1 MRRIFAFLFAVGL
14 IGLISAVALGN
25 AAKLSPY
32 LRLLLAGNPEV
43 TAEGLPGF
51 GELPPGSGFT
61 LPFPT
66 GEPIRV
72 LVKLTHPFF
81 GTSFLGF
88 PVTVSTGTIIGMRV
102 PAESLLALIASPDVV
117 YVEPAWKARPTLD
130 RSVPAIGAD
139 LLHLQVPPVTGKGVI
154 VGAVDTGIDY
164 SHFDF
169 RYDSN
174 GDGIEEA
181 SRILYI
187 LDQTGLFNVTY
198 TKAEI
203 ESDLGNGLGPHEGE
217 VREEDTDGHG
227 THVMGIA
234 AGDGSA
240 SSAGFVGVA
249 PQAWI
254 IAVKTTFYTS
264 DILAGVKYIFDK
276 AHDLGLP
283 AVVNLSLGG
292 QDGPHDGTSLF
303 EQGMDELA
311 QGQGRAIVVS
321 AGNEGDQLVHV
332 GRVLAGDAYTFSLV
346 PTEGSLDFVL
356 WYPGTS
362 SFTITIVPPGGAPLS
377 VPSGSSDS
385 ASTPAGN
392 VYVDNASGGVNP
404 NNGDKEALV
413 NISALTSHLP
423 WSVTVTDAGGGG
435 RFDGWITSDNGT
447 ILGGDTSETI
457 DEPGNAPHVITVGA
471 FNTKN
476 RWNSRAGEEDSFSS
490 QYPLGELSYFSSRG
504 PTRDGRR
511 KPEIAAPGAWIAS
524 ALSTSSPAPDY
535 LTCPD
540 GVHTLLLGTSMAAP
554 HVTGTIAL
562 MLSVDP
568 TLTSDEIKE
577 KLIQT
582 AKSDGFTGV
591 VPNDMWGWG
600 KLAADAAVT
609 AVTPSQPDGGE
620 VLSIR
625 LAENPVHDSARF
637 IYTVPADTDGVKL
650 YIYDVSG
657 RLVFSTPLAAGAGTY
672 DWNLRDSGGL
682 PLAPGLYLFVLS
694 DYMTNTPIGK
704 LVIAR

>member
-1 MRRIFAFLFAVGL
+1 MRRIFAFLFA
-14 IGLISAVALGN
+14 IGLICLTSAVALGD
-25 AAKLSPY
+25 AAKLSPA
-32 LRLLLAGNPEV
+32 LRLLLAGDPGI

-51 GELPPGSGFT
+51 GAPPPGAVFT

-81 GTSFLGF
+81 GTSFLEF
-88 PVTVSTGTIIGMRV
+88 PVSVSTGTVLGMRV
-102 PAESLLALIASPDVV
+102 PLESLLTLIASPEVV
-117 YVEPAWKARPTLD
+117 YVEPAWKAKPTLD

-139 LLHLQVPPVTGKGVI
+139 LLHRQVPSITGRGVI

-164 SHFDF
+164 SHLDF
-169 RYDSN
+169 RYDSD
-174 GDGIEEA
+174 GDGIEES

-187 LDQTGLFNVTY
+187 LDQTGLFNATY

-203 ESDLGNGLGPHEGE
+203 ESDLGNGFGPNEGE

-240 SSAGFVGVA
+240 SSAGFIGVA
-249 PQAWI
+249 PEAWI
-254 IAVKTTFYTS
+254 ISVKTTFYTS
-264 DILAGVKYIFDK
+264 DILAGVRYIFDK
-276 AHDLGLP
+276 AADLGLP

-303 EQGMDELA
+303 EQGLDELA
-311 QGQGRAIVVS
+311 QGRGRAIVVS
-321 AGNEGDQLVHV
+321 AGNEGDQLLHV
-332 GRVLAGDAYTFSLV
+332 GRTLAGDAYTFSLV
-346 PTEGSLDFVL
+346 PTEDSLNFIL
-356 WYPGTS
+356 WYPGAS
-362 SFTITIVPPGGAPLS
+362 SFTVTIVPPGGVPLS
-377 VPSGSSDS
+377 VPSGSSNS

-404 NNGDKEALV
+404 NNGDNEVLV
-413 NISALTSHLP
+413 NISGITSQAP
-423 WSVTVTDAGGGG
+423 WSVTVTDNGGGG

-447 ILGGDTSETI
+447 ILGGDSFETV

-476 RWNSRAGEEDSFSS
+476 RWSSRAGEEDFSS
-490 QYPLGELSYFSSRG
+490 QYPIGQLSYFSSRG

-511 KPEIAAPGAWIAS
+511 KPEITAPGAWIAS
-524 ALSTSSPAPDY
+524 AMSSSAPAADY

-568 TLTSDEIKE
+568 TLTSNEIRE

-591 VPNDMWGWG
+591 VPNDAWGWG

-609 AVTPSQPDGGE
+609 AVTPSQPDNGQE
-620 VLSIR
+620 LSIQ
-625 LAENPVHDSARF
+625 LAENPVRDSARF
-637 IYTVPADTDGVKL
+637 IYTVPADSDGAKL
-650 YIYDVSG
+650 DIYDVSG
-657 RLVFSTPLAAGAGTY
+657 RLVFSTPLTAGAGSY
-672 DWNLRDSGGL
+672 DWDLRDSKGL
-682 PLAPGLYLFVLS
+682 PLAPGLYLFMLS
-694 DYMTNTPIGK
+694 DDTTRTEIGR

>member
-1 MRRIFAFLFAVGL
+1 MRRIFAFLFTIGL
-14 IGLISAVALGN
+14 ICLISAVALGD

-32 LRLLLAGNPEV
+32 LRMLLTSDPEV
-43 TAEGLPGF
+43 TGKGLSGF
-51 GELPPGSGFT
+51 GAPPPVFT

-88 PVTVSTGTIIGMRV
+88 PVTVSTGTIIGMSV
-102 PAESLLALIASPDVV
+102 PVESLLALIASPEVV
-117 YVEPAWKARPTLD
+117 YVEPAWKAKPTLD

-139 LLHLQVPPVTGKGVI
+139 ILHDQVPPIAGKGVI

-164 SHFDF
+164 SHLDF
-169 RYDSN
+169 RYDSD
-174 GDGIEEA
+174 GDGIEES

-187 LDQTGLFNVTY
+187 LDQTGLFNATY
-198 TKAEI
+198 TKADI
-203 ESDLGNGLGPHEGE
+203 EGDLKNGLGPNEGE
-217 VREEDTDGHG
+217 VREKDTDGHG

-240 SSAGFVGVA
+240 SSAGFIGVA

-254 IAVKTTFYTS
+254 ISVKTTFYTS
-264 DILAGVKYIFDK
+264 DILAGVRYIFDK
-276 AHDLGLP
+276 AADLGLP

-303 EQGMDELA
+303 EQGLDELA
-311 QGQGRAIVVS
+311 QGEGRAIVVS
-321 AGNEGDQLVHV
+321 AGNEGDQLLHV
-332 GRVLAGDAYTFSLV
+332 GRTLRGDAYTFSLV
-346 PTEGSLDFVL
+346 PTEDSLNFVL

-362 SFTITIVPPGGAPLS
+362 SFTVTIVPPGGTPLA

-385 ASTPAGN
+385 VSTPAGN
-392 VYVDNASGGVNP
+392 AYVDNASGGINP
-404 NNGDKEALV
+404 NNGDKEVLV
-413 NISALTSHLP
+413 NISGITSQAP
-423 WSVTVTDAGGGG
+423 WSVTVTDAVGGG

-447 ILGGDTSETI
+447 ILGGDASETV

-476 RWNSRAGEEDSFSS
+476 RWISRAGEEDFSS
-490 QYPLGELSYFSSRG
+490 QYPIGQLSYFSSRG

-511 KPEIAAPGAWIAS
+511 KPEITAPGAWIAS
-524 ALSTSSPAPDY
+524 AMSSSAPAADY

-591 VPNDMWGWG
+591 VPNDSWGWG

-609 AVTPSQPDGGE
+609 AVTPSQPDNGKE
-620 VLSIR
+620 LSIR
-625 LAENPVHDSARF
+625 LADNPVRDSARF
-637 IYTVPADTDGVKL
+637 IYTVPADSDGAEL

-657 RLVFSTPLAAGAGTY
+657 RLVFSTPLTPGEGNY
-672 DWNLRDSGGL
+672 DWNLWDSGGL

-694 DYMTNTPIGK
+694 DDMTRTPIGK

>member
-1 MRRIFAFLFAVGL
+1 MRRIFAFLFSIGL
-14 IGLISAVALGN
+14 ICLISAVVLGD

-43 TAEGLPGF
+43 TGKSLPGF
-51 GELPPGSGFT
+51 GELPPGFGFT

-72 LVKLTHPFF
+72 LVKLSHPFF

-88 PVTVSTGTIIGMRV
+88 PVGVSTGTIIWMSV
-102 PAESLLALIASPDVV
+102 PVEGLLALIAAPDVV

-139 LLHLQVPPVTGKGVI
+139 LLHSQVPPITGKGVI

-164 SHFDF
+164 SHLDF
-169 RYDSN
+169 RYDAD
-174 GDGIEEA
+174 GDGIEES

-187 LDQTGLFNVTY
+187 LDQTGLFNATY

-203 ESDLGNGLGPHEGE
+203 EGDIGNGLGPDEGA

-254 IAVKTTFYTS
+254 ISVKTTFYTS
-264 DILAGVKYIFDK
+264 DILAGVRYIFDK
-276 AHDLGLP
+276 AADLGLP

-303 EQGMDELA
+303 EQGLDELA

-321 AGNEGDQLVHV
+321 AGNEGDQLLHV

-346 PTEGSLDFVL
+346 PTEDSLNFVL

-362 SFTITIVPPGGAPLS
+362 SFTVTVVPPGGAPLS

-392 VYVDNASGGVNP
+392 VYVDNASGGTNP
-404 NNGDKEALV
+404 NNGDKEVLV
-413 NISALTSHLP
+413 NLSGLTSQIP

-447 ILGGDTSETI
+447 ILGGDASETV

-476 RWNSRAGEEDSFSS
+476 RWISRAGEEDFSS
-490 QYPLGELSYFSSRG
+490 QYPIGELSYFSSRG

-554 HVTGTIAL
+554 HVTGTVAL

-591 VPNDMWGWG
+591 VPNDAWGWG

-620 VLSIR
+620 ELSIR
-625 LAENPVHDSARF
+625 LAENPVRGSARF
-637 IYTVPADTDGVKL
+637 IYTVPAEAGGAKL
-650 YIYDVSG
+650 YIYDVTG
-657 RLVFSTPLAAGAGTY
+657 RLVFSTPLAVGTGSY
-672 DWNLRDSGGL
+672 DWDLRDSNGL

-694 DYMTNTPIGK
+694 YDMARTPIGK